1 MTWAELYRLTSHRG
15 LDTLAL
21 RARAA
26 VLTSG
31 RITLRRK
38 MDDVKDNLRLLC
50 FTLDAQHVPVTQ
62 EDESAVLGS

>member
-1 MTWAELYRLTSHRG
+1 M
-15 LDTLAL
+15 DTLAL

-50 FTLDAQHVPVTQ
+50 FTLDAHHVPVTQ